1 MPRKQKQGDVEKI
14 RLEQTCK
21 IYYALC
27 ARNFHSEATV
37 LITAGE
43 QYK

>member
-14 RLEQTCK
+14 RSGQMHK

-27 ARNFHSEATV
+27 AGTLKLLLLLQLENGASD
-37 LITAGE
+37 G
-43 QYK
+43 